1 MRNGAVLF
9 LGLFAA
15 LGLSWAGIVVGSSQQ
30 LGRLA
35 PYYDE
40 GEGNAF
46 PAGFPGIAVRGEQ
59 VYRDLNCASCH
70 TQQVRR
76 AGYGNDEGRGWGSRQ
91 SVARDYIFQPA
102 VQLGDSRIGPDLA
115 NLAQRKVDREGLL
128 QLLYAGRGGMPA
140 YAFLFEKQKIAG
152 QLSSHALPVS
162 GLEPGWQVVAT
173 PRAEALVSYL
183 LSLSSPYDYPEARP
197 AAAPAA
203 EGKK

>member
-1 MRNGAVLF
+1 MRNGAILF
-9 LGLFAA
+9 VGLFAA

-40 GEGNAF
+40 AEGSAF
-46 PAGFPGIAVRGEQ
+46 PAGFPGAASRGEA

-76 AGYGNDEGRGWGSRQ
+76 EGYGNDEARGWGTRQ

-102 VQLGDSRIGPDLA
+102 VQLGDARIGPDLA
-115 NLAQRKVDREGLL
+115 NIGQRKVDRDGLL
-128 QLLYAGRGGMPA
+128 RLLYSGRGGMPA
-140 YAFLFEKQKIAG
+140 YAFLFAREKIQG
-152 QLSSHALPVS
+152 EVSGHALDVS
-162 GLEPGWQVVAT
+162 GLAPGWQVVAT

-183 LSLSSPYDYPEARP
+183 LSLSSPYDYPEAKP

>member
-1 MRNGAVLF
+1 MRNGAILF

-15 LGLSWAGIVVGSSQQ
+15 LALSWAGIVVGSSDQ

-40 GEGNAF
+40 GEGASF

-76 AGYGNDEGRGWGSRQ
+76 AGYGNDEARGWGTRQ

-102 VQLGDSRIGPDLA
+102 AQLGAARIGPDLA
-115 NLAQRKVDREGLL
+115 NLGQRKVDREGLL
-128 QLLYAGRGGMPA
+128 RLLYSGRGAMPA
-140 YAFLFEKQKIAG
+140 YAFLFEKERIQG
-152 QLSSHALPVS
+152 QLSSHALDVS
-162 GLEPGWQVVAT
+162 GVEPGWQVVAT

-183 LSLSSPYDYPEARP
+183 LSLSSPYDYPEAK
-197 AAAPAA
+197 AAASAG
-203 EGKK
+203 EEKK